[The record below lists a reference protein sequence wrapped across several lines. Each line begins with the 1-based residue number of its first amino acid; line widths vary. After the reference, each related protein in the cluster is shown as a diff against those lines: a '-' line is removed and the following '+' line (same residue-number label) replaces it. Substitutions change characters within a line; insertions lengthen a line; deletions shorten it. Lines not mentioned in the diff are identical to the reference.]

1 MEEGDKWRRWGW
13 RRFSILQETINWLDL
28 GRFGECEECSGKQQ
42 EKGKASKEEENKVSK
57 V

>member
-28 GRFGECEECSGKQQ
+28 GRFGECEEWSGK
-42 EKGKASKEEENKVSK
+42 
-57 V
+57 